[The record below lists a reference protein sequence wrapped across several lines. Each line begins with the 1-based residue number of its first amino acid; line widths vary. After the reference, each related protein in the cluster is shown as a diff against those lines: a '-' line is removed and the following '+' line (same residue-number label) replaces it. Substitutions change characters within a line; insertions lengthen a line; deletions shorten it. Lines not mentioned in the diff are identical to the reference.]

1 MKERGRERER
11 LCVGGCVCV
20 SPQTSHTIVPPTASI
35 WAHVGLGVM
44 RHSCAP
50 TNERRG
56 CVIRCKP
63 ELPSLHPLCSRDR
76 SVSES
81 MSFHFICDTVN
92 KFRMEPRDHES
103 GLCSGNCTPSS
114 GAGGLAWLGL
124 ALAPGERSESRPPS
138 CGVTV
143 ATGKSASR
151 LLPAVSET
159 GGSKRLF

>member
-1 MKERGRERER
+1 MKRERER

-50 TNERRG
+50 ANERCD
-56 CVIRCKP
+56 CVIRCKLEP
-63 ELPSLHPLCSRDR
+63 PPLCPLCSRDR
-76 SVSES
+76 SVSRNRAES
-81 MSFHFICDTVN
+81 MSFHFQCDTVN

-103 GLCSGNCTPSS
+103 GLCSGNCTLSS
-114 GAGGLAWLGL
+114 GAGGLAWPSLLGNAARVGL
-124 ALAPGERSESRPPS
+124 LPAV
-138 CGVTV
+138 VTV

-151 LLPAVSET
+151 SLPAVSET
-159 GGSKRLF
+159 GGSQRLF